1 MTLQITPQITKDTT
15 LCMSLSAR
23 PSNFGTR
30 FHNYLYEALGLDY
43 LYKAFTTTDLPAA
56 IGGVRALGIRGCAIS
71 MPFKEAVIPL
81 VDELDDSARAI
92 ASVNTLVNTAGHLKA
107 YNTDYIAISKLLR
120 EHRVA
125 PEVSFV
131 LRGSG
136 GMAKAVAC
144 ALKDAGFRNGV
155 IAARNEAAGK
165 ALADR
170 YGFDWQADVAELRA
184 EMLINVTPIGMSG
197 GPEAETLAFDEAV
210 IDAASVVFDVVAMP
224 PETPLI
230 RAALRRGKPVFTGA
244 EVFAIQ
250 AVEQFVLYTGVYPDD
265 EMFQRAA
272 AFARAEV
279 IETKRHTGAGRYPA
293 SESNR

>member
-1 MTLQITPQITKDTT
+1 MPPKTAYRINKGMTRQISRDTT

-43 LYKAFTTTDLPAA
+43 VYKAFTTTDLSAA
-56 IGGVRALGIRGCAIS
+56 IGGVRALGIRGCAVS

-81 VDELDDSARAI
+81 VDELDDSARTI
-92 ASVNTLVNTAGHLKA
+92 ESVNTLVNAAGHLKA
-107 YNTDYIAISKLLR
+107 YNTDYLAIGKLLR
-120 EHRVA
+120 EYRVA
-125 PEVSFV
+125 PEISFV

-136 GMAKAVAC
+136 GMSKAVAC

-155 IAARNEAAGK
+155 IVARNEAAGRS
-165 ALADR
+165 LADR
-170 YGFDWQADVAELRA
+170 YGFGWQADVAELRA
-184 EMLINVTPIGMSG
+184 EMLINVTPIGMAG
-197 GPEAETLAFDEAV
+197 GPEAETLAFDEAA

-230 RAALRRGKPVFTGA
+230 RAARRHGKPVITGA

-250 AVEQFVLYTGVYPDD
+250 AVEQFVLYTGVRPDD
-265 EMFQRAA
+265 ELFQRAA
-272 AFARAEV
+272 AFARAP
-279 IETKRHTGAGRYPA
+279 T
-293 SESNR
+293 

>member
-1 MTLQITPQITKDTT
+1 MTRQITKDTT

-81 VDELDDSARAI
+81 VDELDESARVI
-92 ASVNTLVNTAGHLKA
+92 ASVNTLVNTAGRLRA
-107 YNTDYIAISKLLR
+107 YNTDYIAIGKLLR
-120 EHRVA
+120 EHRVP

-144 ALKDAGFRNGV
+144 ALKDSGFRNGV
-155 IAARNEAAGK
+155 IVARNEAAGK
-165 ALADR
+165 SLADR
-170 YGFDWQADVAELRA
+170 CGFAWQADIAGLRA
-184 EMLINVTPIGMSG
+184 AMLINVTPIGMAG

-210 IDAASVVFDVVAMP
+210 IDAASVIFDVVAMP

-230 RAALRRGKPVFTGA
+230 RAALGRGKQVITGA

-250 AVEQFVLYTGVYPDD
+250 AVEQFVLYTGVRPDD
-265 EMFQRAA
+265 ELFRRAA
-272 AFARAEV
+272 AYAR
-279 IETKRHTGAGRYPA
+279 GQ
-293 SESNR
+293 SL